1 MSDSEKINGSRIA
14 RIILVNLV
22 MIAGFVGVAIAVL
35 YFLVTYCPQ
44 VSSVRVEWEDC
55 TQRVAS
61 RLAVCE

>member
-44 VSSVRVEWEDC
+44 GVIC
-55 TQRVAS
+55 S
-61 RLAVCE
+61 R